1 MASKLKCRQRRQRTA
16 PGVYTIEPNDPKRH
30 VTTRTG
36 SIFWK
41 ISGKSLW
48 GQRYRKRAQNW
59 AAAIAYRDEWEKA
72 DKRYLETNS
81 QVAVPSVIVSKE
93 LTEEVLAQATRAYH
107 KLPKLEGSH
116 TVDPRYTLDDGI
128 QFALDS
134 QWNPT
139 LGSVKV
145 KTLLPELLAHQEWR
159 TKLDWRENGNDRYIT
174 KDTLLHHKRNIR
186 YCGMIFGEE
195 SLSTI
200 NSKPRQQ
207 AILDARGDVSL
218 GHKQYACAGL
228 SLLLKWLKDGG
239 RLGQAAVSCVR
250 ITATAKA
257 VPEVMSV
264 IQQQEYLDAV
274 WNTKMAA
281 TGVARLFLGV
291 RPWSE
296 LKKSKSD
303 SVTYGL
309 SSDSRTFLV
318 PIDGKTG
325 WRPVRCPPIAT
336 LLFEELKKEG
346 RLFKAIDA
354 NGNMLLD
361 CAAPQT
367 WTRLYARIGY
377 RVGAGSL
384 RDLITSAKARAM
396 SDDELIN
403 YFRKF
408 YPEKCAHE
416 FVKDYPRHTSISA
429 FAEISLGEIDKAA
442 THFGNSRKI
451 INKNYRGRMS
461 LVASIVH
468 YRLLP
473 TALKGKYKAEDIL
486 LPNWC
491 QVDPY
496 ELNEAD
502 RKEVLSL
509 YAGLPKFDPT
519 VDYTSPSRS
528 AIEDESRSEAQRR
541 RWAEA
546 KTRSTWAAEKAELDK
561 RAAKMRSKRFSSAAG
576 FAPEVLEFPL
586 QAA

>member
-1 MASKLKCRQRRQRTA
+1 M
-16 PGVYTIEPNDPKRH
+16 
-30 VTTRTG
+30 
-36 SIFWK
+36 
-41 ISGKSLW
+41 W
-48 GQRYRKRAQNW
+48 GQEYRKRPQSW

-72 DKRYLETNS
+72 DKKYLETNS
-81 QVAVPSVIVSKE
+81 QVTVPSVIVSKE
-93 LTEEVLAQATRAYH
+93 LSEKVLAQATRAYH

-128 QFALDS
+128 QFALDCG
-134 QWNPT
+134 WNPT
-139 LGSVKV
+139 LGSAKV
-145 KTLLPELLAHQEWR
+145 RELLPELLAHQEGR
-159 TKLDWRENGNDRYIT
+159 TKLDWRESGKGRYIT
-174 KDTLLHHKRNIR
+174 EDTLLNHKRSIR
-186 YCGMIFGEE
+186 YCEMIFGEE

-200 NSKPRQQ
+200 NSKPRQH

-228 SLLLKWLKDGG
+228 SLLLTWLKDSG
-239 RLGQAAVSCVR
+239 RLGQAAVSCFRV
-250 ITATAKA
+250 TVTTKA

-264 IQQQEYLDAV
+264 IQQQEYLDGV
-274 WNTKMAA
+274 WKTKMAA

-309 SSDSRTFLV
+309 SSDCRTFLV

-361 CAAPQT
+361 HAAPQT

-384 RDLITSAKARAM
+384 RDLVTSAKARAM

-408 YPEKCAHE
+408 YPEKYAHG

-429 FAEISLGEIDKAA
+429 FAEVSLGEIDKAA
-442 THFGNSRKI
+442 THFGNSRNI

-461 LVASIVH
+461 LAASILH

-473 TALKGKYKAEDIL
+473 TGLKGKYKGEDIP

-491 QVDPY
+491 QVDPDK
-496 ELNEAD
+496 LNEAD
-502 RKEVLSL
+502 RKEMLAL
-509 YAGLPKFDPT
+509 YASLPKFDPT
-519 VDYTSPSRS
+519 VDYTSPSRL
-528 AIEDESRSEAQRR
+528 AMEEESRSEGQRR

-546 KTRSTWAAEKAELDK
+546 KTRSTWTEEKAKLVK
-561 RAAKMRSKRFSSAAG
+561 RAAKMRSRSSSSTAG
-576 FAPEVLEFPL
+576 SALEVLELPL

>member
-1 MASKLKCRQRRQRTA
+1 M
-16 PGVYTIEPNDPKRH
+16 
-30 VTTRTG
+30 
-36 SIFWK
+36 
-41 ISGKSLW
+41 W
-48 GQRYRKRAQNW
+48 GQRYRKRPQSW
-59 AAAIAYRDEWEKA
+59 AAAMAYRDEWERA

-81 QVAVPSVIVSKE
+81 QIAVPSVIVSKE
-93 LTEEVLAQATRAYH
+93 LNETVLAQATRAYH

-128 QFALDS
+128 QFALDCG
-134 QWNPT
+134 WNPA

-145 KTLLPELLAHQEWR
+145 KQLLPELLAHQVWR
-159 TKLDWRENGNDRYIT
+159 SKLDWSENGKGRYIT
-174 KDTLLHHKRNIR
+174 EHTLVHHKRNIR
-186 YCGMIFGEE
+186 HCEMLFGEE

-207 AILDARGDVSL
+207 AILDAREDVRL
-218 GHKQYACAGL
+218 RHKQYACEGL
-228 SLLLKWLKDGG
+228 SLLLKSLKDSG
-239 RLGQAAVSCVR
+239 RLGQAAVSCLR
-250 ITATAKA
+250 ITVATRA

-274 WNTKMAA
+274 WKTKMAA

-296 LKKSKSD
+296 LKQSKSD
-303 SVTYGL
+303 SVTFGL
-309 SSDSRTFLV
+309 SSDCRTFLV

-361 CAAPQT
+361 HAAAPT

-384 RDLITSAKARAM
+384 RDVLTSAKARAM
-396 SDDELIN
+396 SDDEFVN
-403 YFRKF
+403 YFRQSF
-408 YPEKCAHE
+408 PEKYAHR

-429 FAEISLGEIDKAA
+429 FVEVSLGEIDKAA
-442 THFGNSRKI
+442 THFGNSRNI

-461 LVASIVH
+461 LAASILH

-473 TALKGKYKAEDIL
+473 TALKGKYKGEDIH

-491 QVDPY
+491 QVDL
-496 ELNEAD
+496 EKLNEAD
-502 RKEVLSL
+502 RKEMLDL
-509 YAGLPKFDPT
+509 DAGLPKFDPT
-519 VDYTSPSRS
+519 VDYTSPSRLVM
-528 AIEDESRSEAQRR
+528 DESRSEGHLMPCD
-541 RWAEA
+541 EL
-546 KTRSTWAAEKAELDK
+546 TTPSTQKKEEPELVN
-561 RAAKMRSKRFSSAAG
+561 RAANMRSQNSSSATGSAL
-576 FAPEVLEFPL
+576 EVLELPL
-586 QAA
+586 QAPGVWQGNAGGRQLARATKPRCLLTVKSLS